1 LTHVVTLQ
9 RNFRQSDATGCARV
23 ASRIAG
29 PVQTFAASSLFMARD
44 ADGDTITKIALW
56 DTGTGGGHFVVNGV
70 AQAPNVEIDVTA
82 AAQSMPIGSLMT
94 GISYGRRKCRYRD
107 G

>member
-1 LTHVVTLQ
+1 MFGFRGNCGSGRRSLEPSKMTHVVTLQ
-9 RNFRQSDATGCARV
+9 RNFRQSGATGCARV

-29 PVQTFAASSLFMARD
+29 PGQTFAASSLFMARD

-70 AQAPNVEIDVTA
+70 AAPNVEIDVTA
-82 AAQSMPIGSLMT
+82 AAQLA
-94 GISYGRRKCRYRD
+94 CR
-107 G
+107 

>member
-1 LTHVVTLQ
+1 MLEMKRLTHVVTLQ

-29 PVQTFAASSLFMARD
+29 PGQTFAASSLFMARD

-82 AAQSMPIGSLMT
+82 AAQLA
-94 GISYGRRKCRYRD
+94 CR
-107 G
+107 